1 MMGKN
6 LWSDKEKLFSI
17 VEKHNKPLDI
27 NFVID
32 PLELLET
39 ENFLLNHFGL
49 NLFYSIKTVDKLH
62 AFLDRLITY
71 ITDHKKKVDADG
83 SQYNI
88 FIIVIP
94 QFKIKEF
101 YKKTSKRIK
110 DLPIN
115 IYYFI

>member
-1 MMGKN
+1 MGKG

-17 VEKHNKPLDI
+17 VEKHNTILDI

-49 NLFYSIKTVDKLH
+49 NLFYSIKTVEKLD
-62 AFLDRLITY
+62 AFLDRLVTY
-71 ITDHKKKVDADG
+71 IADHKEKVESDG

-94 QFKIKEF
+94 QFHIEVF
-101 YKKTSKRIK
+101 YKKAMKRIK
-110 DLPIN
+110 ELPIN
-115 IYYFI
+115 IYYFL